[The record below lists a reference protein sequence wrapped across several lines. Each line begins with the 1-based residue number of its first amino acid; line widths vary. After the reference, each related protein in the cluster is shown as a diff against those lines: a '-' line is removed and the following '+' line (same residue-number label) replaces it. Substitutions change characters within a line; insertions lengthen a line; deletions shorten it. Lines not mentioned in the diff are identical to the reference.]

1 VCLGILRQGALSG
14 ETQVLFDSDPA
25 YSIECQSY
33 CTIGVISRE
42 KFIEVTTS
50 FPDIRQTMIDQVL
63 GNPYDDEREQFVDIC
78 KQSISY
84 LKNADKDTL
93 RQLFYRAKQQF
104 YDSKQV
110 LFDVGDACE
119 NIYFVLHGVIDIVIS
134 DGYQNHQVLDILGK
148 GSIIG
153 ANFVLKKEKWIY

>member
-1 VCLGILRQGALSG
+1 
-14 ETQVLFDSDPA
+14 
-25 YSIECQSY
+25 
-33 CTIGVISRE
+33 
-42 KFIEVTTS
+42 
-50 FPDIRQTMIDQVL
+50 M
-63 GNPYDDEREQFVDIC
+63 NIC

-119 NIYFVLHGVIDIVIS
+119 NIFFVLHGVIDIVLS

-153 ANFVLKKEKWIY
+153 ANFVLKKEKWVYSAINNTTMTVRVLKISHNLLQTLAAQSLRIQNAVHQ